1 MPGEAFAL
9 DLPLHL
15 TSWTFPAGHRIR
27 LAVSHGQW
35 PMLWPTPYPLTGTLA
50 IGGEGGARL
59 VLPLTPADDGR
70 RPDYPVPV
78 AGPSAYGSETLD
90 SGNVTGYGEVKDV
103 KRDPESGE
111 AVAVATNSGEMRFA
125 WGTQRFEERIE
136 HRTNDHDPA
145 DTRMIGTYALDTTVG
160 DRRFRLEAE
169 ISIRS
174 DAQAFHTR
182 IVRRL
187 VEHGETTLERTWD
200 ESIPRDFQ

>member
-1 MPGEAFAL
+1 MTL
-9 DLPLHL
+9 LPLHL

-145 DTRMIGTYALDTTVG
+145 DTRMIGTYALSAGYYDAYYLKAQQIRHLISDDFKRSHEEHTT
-160 DRRFRLEAE
+160 RQE
-169 ISIRS
+169 I
-174 DAQAFHTR
+174 
-182 IVRRL
+182 
-187 VEHGETTLERTWD
+187 
-200 ESIPRDFQ
+200 